1 MTIQPFPALA
11 HRAAEKQEKF
21 KYVALG
27 DSLTAGMQDA
37 TLISRGQERSYVNQF
52 AQRAELDFK
61 QPLIGDEGIPPGLFL
76 DEKASV
82 IRALVRYAQVGLA
95 AAGPLA
101 SLALGLVPPEL
112 ALLPLYHAGG
122 MGQREE
128 HGTVQN
134 LAIPGFEL
142 RHLTDVANVGDLM
155 TEMAARAESSGA
167 LIALGPYVREILQDG
182 KSAEHGQSEVDR
194 AIAQQPDLVTL
205 WAGNNDALESAL
217 MSDVDDRTLTPI
229 EDRTWEY
236 HSYNPITGRRT
247 PHRTEEVQTGF
258 RNALVGEQ
266 GVLTRLLEET
276 DAHVVIMNIPDV
288 TVIPFLREVGKKV
301 GPLPFRIVLP
311 GGADVTQRIE
321 NWTIPTSIRG
331 DGHDGRTAFPEG
343 TRIGIGMLLTKFL
356 HFMTDEGVED
366 FEDALTLMD
375 SGGVFTEDEVL
386 DPDEIE
392 TVRDRTRQFNELIAQ
407 AADDPR
413 VHLVDINSVLNR
425 SKADGIALQG
435 EGPEVTVSNTFT
447 GLKDAQGRE
456 GFFSYDGVHPSDVGH
471 AVIANLV
478 LDTVKAELSHLPKF
492 ERFADVEPVDEKAV
506 FAADPH
512 RDTRPK
518 MILTH
523 VGSDPL
529 FRVSDGLA
537 TSTPTVLEAS
547 TTPSPRP

>member
-1 MTIQPFPALA
+1 MTIQPFSALA
-11 HRAAEKQEKF
+11 HRAADRNEKF

-37 TLISRGQERSYVNQF
+37 TLIARGQDRSYVNQF
-52 AQRAELDFK
+52 AQQTGLDFK
-61 QPLIGDEGIPPGLFL
+61 QPLIDDNGIPPGLFL
-76 DEKASV
+76 DGDASI

-101 SLALGLVPPEL
+101 SLALGVVPPEL

-142 RHLTDVANVGDLM
+142 RHLSDVANVTDLM
-155 TEMAARAESSGA
+155 QEMADKAETPGA
-167 LIALGPYVREILQDG
+167 LVGLGPYVREILQDG
-182 KSAEHGQSEVDR
+182 KSGEHGLSEVDR
-194 AIAQQPDLVTL
+194 AIAQQPDLITL

-217 MSDVDDRTLTPI
+217 VSGVDDRTLTPI
-229 EDRTWEY
+229 EDRRWVYQT
-236 HSYNPITGRRT
+236 YNPLTGRRT
-247 PHRTEEVQTGF
+247 PHETDEVQKGF
-258 RNALVGEQ
+258 RNSLIGDE

-276 DAHVVIMNIPDV
+276 DAHIVMMNIPDV
-288 TVIPFLREVGKKV
+288 TVIPFLREVGQKV

-311 GGADVTQRIE
+311 GGADVTERIE
-321 NWTIPTSIRG
+321 NWTIPSSIRG
-331 DGHDGRTAFPEG
+331 DGHDGRTTFPEG
-343 TRIGIGMLLTKFL
+343 SRVGIGMLLTKFL
-356 HFMTDEGVED
+356 HFMTDESVED
-366 FEDALTLMD
+366 FEQALTMMD
-375 SGGVFTEDEVL
+375 SGGVFTEDEIL
-386 DPDEIE
+386 DPGEIE
-392 TVRDRTRQFNELIAQ
+392 TVRGRTRQFNELIAQ
-407 AADDPR
+407 AAENPR
-413 VHLVDINSVLNR
+413 IHLVDVNSVLNR
-425 SKADGIALQG
+425 SKTEGIPLRG
-435 EGPEVTVSNTFT
+435 EGPEITVSNTFT

-478 LDTVKAELSHLPKF
+478 LDTVKRDLSHLPRF
-492 ERFADVEPVDEKAV
+492 ERFADVAPVDEKAV

-512 RDTRPK
+512 LDQRPK

-529 FRVSDGLA
+529 FRINDGLA
-537 TSTPTVLEAS
+537 TSTPTGPEAS
-547 TTPSPRP
+547 TTPSRQP